1 VEIRLKSLLG
11 QDGCIFMH
19 GSQPQ
24 KWDPKV
30 VNIKLAIKKWGLDY
44 KINVSATSVEVMG
57 NL

>member
-1 VEIRLKSLLG
+1 
-11 QDGCIFMH
+11 MH
-19 GSQPQ
+19 GSRPQ